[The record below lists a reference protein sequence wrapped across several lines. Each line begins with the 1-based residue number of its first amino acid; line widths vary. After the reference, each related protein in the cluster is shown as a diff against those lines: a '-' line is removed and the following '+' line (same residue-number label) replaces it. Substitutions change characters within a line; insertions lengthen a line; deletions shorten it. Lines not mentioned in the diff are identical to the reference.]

1 MGNGCL
7 SPDSLAS
14 IFCLSQV
21 LTHPQQWPSPAHSSA
36 SRERA
41 AGRTWRRQGGR
52 RAPACVP
59 HPRAPVFPRPAFP
72 GHSWVSAP
80 TWQAAAGRPS
90 PTPQPAG
97 TPLRRAGTL
106 RGKSQSHQRV
116 PTDTKPADPA
126 PQTQVACG
134 GHVTRGRR
142 THASVD
148 ASPTGERETDMSK
161 PRLLSRSGAP
171 CGLALRGPQGPPR
184 SMWLGPGCRH
194 LGSFLP
200 GDSQGL

>member
-1 MGNGCL
+1 MTWGT
-7 SPDSLAS
+7 AS
-14 IFCLSQV
+14 QPPLCPLN
-21 LTHPQQWPSPAHSSA
+21 HPTLQ
-36 SRERA
+36 
-41 AGRTWRRQGGR
+41 
-52 RAPACVP
+52 
-59 HPRAPVFPRPAFP
+59 PVTFPRSHGNTDRTLDGPLPSIRGACALPFHLPPA
-72 GHSWVSAP
+72 G
-80 TWQAAAGRPS
+80 